1 MLSSGDYLDV
11 GSGTGE
17 LLRLVEARYPF
28 RSFGC
33 DYTDKLLFVPGSRID
48 TVDLNRQPL
57 PYSDNRFALVTR
69 IETIEHLENYREV
82 IREIFRVLQP
92 GGVAVFSTPNIL
104 NLRFRLRYVSSAFTI
119 YLAP

>member
-1 MLSSGDYLDV
+1 MPSSGDYLDV

-17 LLRLVEARYPF
+17 LLRLVGARYPF

-33 DYTDKLLFVPGSRID
+33 DYTDKLLSVPGPRID

-57 PYSDNRFALVTR
+57 PYSDNRFALVTC

-92 GGVAVFSTPNIL
+92 GASQYSQARIF
-104 NLRFRLRYVSSAFTI
+104 
-119 YLAP
+119 